1 VVENDVSTR
10 ITPQDTE
17 VAHKKKKKK
26 KKRDHTAPT
35 SSLPLTAPT
44 HEVHSKE
51 KGTHQQDPT
60 HELRQES
67 QEETQQESQEESQ
80 EETTDQLQQE
90 LKQESQEETT
100 DQLQQEL
107 KQETQQ
113 ETQQELQKET
123 TDQLQEKTTIHSVQ
137 LQEETTVNPIQ
148 DSIQLQEEQ
157 LNKHHSLS
165 PPPSPPSSPS
175 HRRLLDELQAL
186 YPQFRFDLI
195 GSGVFSDEGDLDVVV
210 TCDDADLVA
219 AYARVVA
226 ATK

>member
-1 VVENDVSTR
+1 MKTTFLYVLHL
-10 ITPQDTE
+10 QDTE

-44 HEVHSKE
+44 HEVYSNE

-60 HELRQES
+60 NELRQES
-67 QEETQQESQEESQ
+67 QEETE
-80 EETTDQLQQE
+80 
-90 LKQESQEETT
+90 QESQEETT

-107 KQETQQ
+107 KQQ
-113 ETQQELQKET
+113 TQQELK
-123 TDQLQEKTTIHSVQ
+123 QELKQELIQELHEETTIHSVQ
-137 LQEETTVNPIQ
+137 LHEETTVNPIQ

-157 LNKHHSLS
+157 LDKHHSLS
-165 PPPSPPSSPS
+165 PPPSLPSSPS